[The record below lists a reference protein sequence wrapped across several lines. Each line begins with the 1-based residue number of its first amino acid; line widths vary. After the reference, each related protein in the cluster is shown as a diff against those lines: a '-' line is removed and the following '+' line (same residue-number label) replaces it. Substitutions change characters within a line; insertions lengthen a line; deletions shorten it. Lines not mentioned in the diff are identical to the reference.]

1 MKKGTVITMAIVL
14 LLAFAGCGNES
25 EITGQTE
32 PADNIVTEDGTV
44 PEKLKDDGDTSLSK
58 VYNVPME
65 NIYID
70 VPSYQEIELGYTE
83 LFIVH
88 NEKYVAITT
97 AFDDEN
103 TVTAAKDAHGKA
115 FTIFKGNMADH
126 EGGVNGIT
134 MTKEETQTVNGIEF
148 YTYEGKIH
156 YGVANKYDGYAIG
169 CAFVMDGI
177 PCEIVGSVVD
187 PSQSEEM
194 IEEIRSVVQ
203 AMMQS
208 VRATP

>member
-1 MKKGTVITMAIVL
+1 MKKGTVIVLAIVL
-14 LLAFAGCGNES
+14 LLAFAGCGNE
-25 EITGQTE
+25 TE
-32 PADNIVTEDGTV
+32 PTEQTKPSDSTVTTSINNTDTTEDNSS
-44 PEKLKDDGDTSLSK
+44 KSSLLSK
-58 VYNVPME
+58 TYQVLGK
-65 NIYID
+65 NIYMGA
-70 VPSYQEIELGYTE
+70 PNYQEIELGYTE

-88 NEKYVAITT
+88 NEKYIA
-97 AFDDEN
+97 
-103 TVTAAKDAHGKA
+103 VTAARRDTAVNTQEAHEKA
-115 FTIFKGNMADH
+115 FAKFQQNMVDH

>member
-1 MKKGTVITMAIVL
+1 MKKGTVIVLALVL
-14 LLAFAGCGNES
+14 LLAFAGCGNETES
-25 EITGQTE
+25 PGQS
-32 PADNIVTEDGTV
+32 AQRDSSTV
-44 PEKLKDDGDTSLSK
+44 AETDKAAM
-58 VYNVPME
+58 VVPPTQNDILQGRTYQVPTKQIYME
-65 NIYID
+65 TPD
-70 VPSYQEIELGYTE
+70 YQEIEEGYTS
-83 LFIVH
+83 LFIIH
-88 NEKYVAITT
+88 NTKYVAIT
-97 AFDDEN
+97 
-103 TVTAAKDAHGKA
+103 AARRESAANVNEAHEKA
-115 FTIFKGNMADH
+115 FAKFKQNMTAY